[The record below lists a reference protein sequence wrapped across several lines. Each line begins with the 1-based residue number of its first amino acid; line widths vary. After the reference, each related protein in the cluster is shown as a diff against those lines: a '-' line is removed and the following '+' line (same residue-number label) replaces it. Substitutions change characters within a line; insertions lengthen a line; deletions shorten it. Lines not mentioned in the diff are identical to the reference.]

1 MLGVHVIVNQ
11 HCRIGRLAMVGAS
24 AYVSQ
29 DVAPCVLIDGRTGGA
44 VGLNTVGL
52 LRHGIDA
59 KTIVKLKQA
68 YRRIFRSG
76 ISQDRLLAELAAS
89 DCRQVGQLRQFIGTS
104 VRGLAKDRRRLREF
118 ADGSGDGH
126 PETLP
131 LLRRRAA

>member
-1 MLGVHVIVNQ
+1 VLGVHVIVNQ

-89 DCRQVGQLRQFIGTS
+89 DCRQVIGTS